1 MLRIKGFG
9 NSSTNLD
16 LGKPPEVIFLSHNLR
31 EVFEISRIPH
41 PRDVRLSNIASK
53 FIAGEDGDETLFSSK
68 LLGGIR
74 CRLAECNTKLE
85 QAKQEQEKQ
94 IQMWSRLSDEIA
106 PYYEEVRKNYHV
118 KSGHKGDMRLCKGC
132 KTPEADLLVDLALRK
147 TMPKQYETAINA
159 WRAVVSKGRELRA
172 IMDEINDFEKL
183 FKEGSIL
190 LRLEK
195 EIISLRQEC
204 AKLQEKVDAYPDA
217 ARAAEKELPELD
229 RMLLKCDSYSELR
242 QKYSEVKKQ
251 FDHAQNKYEKLE
263 RCGKAT
269 NREEVEGLEKEV
281 KKIENELTT
290 LERELQTMRP
300 SFAGLTPSEI
310 ILILEKEWNNAAQL
324 IQNYD
329 ELRSSDMKKL
339 ENLIKRAIDC
349 EKKFEK
355 EKNELLA
362 KLRAQG
368 LDLGS

>member
-1 MLRIKGFG
+1 M
-9 NSSTNLD
+9 
-16 LGKPPEVIFLSHNLR
+16 
-31 EVFEISRIPH
+31 
-41 PRDVRLSNIASK
+41 
-53 FIAGEDGDETLFSSK
+53 
-68 LLGGIR
+68 
-74 CRLAECNTKLE
+74 
-85 QAKQEQEKQ
+85 
-94 IQMWSRLSDEIA
+94 
-106 PYYEEVRKNYHV
+106 
-118 KSGHKGDMRLCKGC
+118 
-132 KTPEADLLVDLALRK
+132 
-147 TMPKQYETAINA
+147 
-159 WRAVVSKGRELRA
+159 
-172 IMDEINDFEKL
+172 
-183 FKEGSIL
+183 
-190 LRLEK
+190 RLEK

-229 RMLLKCDSYSELR
+229 RMLLKCDSYSKLR

-269 NREEVEGLEKEV
+269 NREEVEGLEKELE
-281 KKIENELTT
+281 KIENELTT

-310 ILILEKEWNNAAQL
+310 SLILEKEWNNAAQL

-339 ENLIKRAIDC
+339 ENLIKRTMDC